1 MEQQTQTTTQQ
12 SSVPTQGG
20 APIASRPRNDGNRRP
35 GGSGGYR
42 GQGSGGSRGPRR
54 GGPRGEKPRSEF
66 DQKTLAVRRVTRV
79 VAGGRRF
86 AFSVAIVTGN
96 KKGSVGVGIGKAGDT
111 SQAIQKALADAK
123 KSMIT
128 LSLTKTHSI
137 TAPSEAKNSS
147 ARVMIFPNNGRGLVA
162 GSAVRTVLELAGVKD
177 VTAKVFSPSKNK
189 LNIARAALDALQM
202 FAQKKGTPIVEVAPE
217 EKQ

>member
-1 MEQQTQTTTQQ
+1 MEQEKTQTQTQAQPQ
-12 SSVPTQGG
+12 SGAPARSYQGG
-20 APIASRPRNDGNRRP
+20 GNRRP
-35 GGSGGYR
+35 GPGGYR
-42 GQGSGGSRGPRR
+42 GGSAGGPRGPRR

-66 DQKTLAVRRVTRV
+66 DQKTLVVRRVTRV

-86 AFSVAIVTGN
+86 AFSVAVVTGN

-128 LSLTKTHSI
+128 LNLTKTHSI
-137 TAPSEAKNSS
+137 TGPGEAKNSS
-147 ARVMIFPNNGRGLVA
+147 ARVMVFPNKGRGLVA

-177 VTAKVFSPSKNK
+177 VTAKVTSPSKNK
-189 LNIARAALDALQM
+189 LNIARAAIDALRP
-202 FAQKKGTPIVEVAPE
+202 FARKGAAIVEAPAPE
-217 EKQ
+217 AKQ